1 MDGTL
6 KVVLISAA
14 VTGAMLLVVFLYV
27 RSLIPK
33 EVLDNWGDIKKHMDN
48 AEWVHEQIEW
58 IKAQPWY
65 RYLPKKWGGLFFV
78 MGWV

>member
-14 VTGAMLLVVFLYV
+14 VTGAMLLVAFLYV

-33 EVLDNWGDIKKHMDN
+33 EILDNWGDIQKHMQN
-48 AEWVHEQIEW
+48 AQWVDAKVKQLQASAAW
-58 IKAQPWY
+58 
-65 RYLPKKWGGLFFV
+65 WG
-78 MGWV
+78 WKT

>member
-27 RSLIPK
+27 RSLIPQ
-33 EVLDNWGDIKKHMDN
+33 EVIDNWGDIKKHMQN
-48 AEWVHEQIEW
+48 AQWVDTKIQQL
-58 IKAQPWY
+58 KANA
-65 RYLPKKWGGLFFV
+65 KWW
-78 MGWV
+78 GWTT

>member
-6 KVVLISAA
+6 RVVLISAA

-33 EVLDNWGDIKKHMDN
+33 EILDNWADIKKHMEN
-48 AEWVHEQIEW
+48 AEWVDAKIEQLKTNAW
-58 IKAQPWY
+58 FSWATK
-65 RYLPKKWGGLFFV
+65 
-78 MGWV
+78 

>member
-14 VTGAMLLVVFLYV
+14 VTGAMLLVAFLYV

-33 EVLDNWGDIKKHMDN
+33 EILDNWGDIKKHMQN
-48 AEWVHEQIEW
+48 AQWVDAKIQQL
-58 IKAQPWY
+58 KANA
-65 RYLPKKWGGLFFV
+65 KWW
-78 MGWV
+78 GWTT

>member
-14 VTGAMLLVVFLYV
+14 VSGAMLLAAFLYV

-33 EVLDNWGDIKKHMDN
+33 EVLDNWDDIKKHMQN
-48 AEWVHEQIEW
+48 AQWVDAK
-58 IKAQPWY
+58 IKQLQASTAW
-65 RYLPKKWGGLFFV
+65 WG
-78 MGWV
+78 WKT

>member
-14 VTGAMLLVVFLYV
+14 VSGAMLLAAFLYV

-48 AEWVHEQIEW
+48 AQWVHEQIGW
-58 IKAQPWY
+58 IQAQPWY
-65 RYLPKKWGGLFFV
+65 KLLPKK
-78 MGWV
+78 

>member
-27 RSLIPK
+27 RSLIPQ
-33 EVLDNWGDIKKHMDN
+33 EVIDNWGDIQKHMQN
-48 AEWVHEQIEW
+48 AQWVDTKIQQL
-58 IKAQPWY
+58 KANA
-65 RYLPKKWGGLFFV
+65 KWW
-78 MGWV
+78 GWTT